1 MVLTGENQNT
11 LRGKTCL
18 VATLYTTNP
27 TWIGLSLNLNLCG
40 NRSTT
45 YCLSHCIAC
54 TTFKFYYFCSILKC
68 THIMLFCIL
77 FIYFPCA
84 DLQILSTYLFLIL
97 LQFFLL
103 SYLYFRIIFVSY
115 GISTFV
121 QYVLNITYELLLVLE
136 KYLDLVHICTSCKLS
151 TRV

>member
-1 MVLTGENQNT
+1 MEHCCNGTEWGKPKYSEK
-11 LRGKTCL
+11 KTCP

-27 TWIGLSLNLNLCG
+27 TWIGLGLNLNLCG

-54 TTFKFYYFCSILKC
+54 TTFKFYYFCLILKC
-68 THIMLFCIL
+68 THIMLFCFL
-77 FIYFPCA
+77 LIYFPGA

-103 SYLYFRIIFVSY
+103 CFIWDDDFCSLC
-115 GISTFV
+115 T
-121 QYVLNITYELLLVLE
+121 
-136 KYLDLVHICTSCKLS
+136 KYHI
-151 TRV
+151 